1 MRTLSLILAVFAA
14 GWAAVGLADP
24 RTERAID
31 ENHPGFEVY
40 RTYCASCHGVF
51 ADGKGPVAPALTS
64 PPVDLSRLSERYGSP
79 LRSGELADVID
90 GRAMARG
97 HGSSDMPVWGEVLY
111 EGKGDGQLLEKVR
124 RGSILRIIEYLNAIQ
139 VQPDDPPDDKG
150 DTAP

>member
-51 ADGKGPVAPALTS
+51 ADGK
-64 PPVDLSRLSERYGSP
+64 
-79 LRSGELADVID
+79 
-90 GRAMARG
+90 
-97 HGSSDMPVWGEVLY
+97 
-111 EGKGDGQLLEKVR
+111 
-124 RGSILRIIEYLNAIQ
+124 
-139 VQPDDPPDDKG
+139 
-150 DTAP
+150 